1 MNACGP
7 HATRASVFPLLRKE
21 LAAMIKTFE
30 RETVLTYSV
39 MPPLYVPFRN
49 AWVKENG
56 R

>member
-1 MNACGP
+1 MPAVR
-7 HATRASVFPLLRKE
+7 TRPVRHFSAFAKGVYN
-21 LAAMIKTFE
+21 MIKTFE